1 MICAGEAV
9 EKYDGKSFAPFL
21 RRCANRRMLLV
32 GLGTGTWIL
41 AAAGLLNDNACTI
54 HWGKMAALSETFRE
68 LAVSV
73 VPPVSPDTRL
83 LGLGSDEL
91 PWGAHAER

>member
-1 MICAGEAV
+1 M
-9 EKYDGKSFAPFL
+9 
-21 RRCANRRMLLV
+21 RANRALHQGEITSSGERWTVVLTGWRRAKHCLWLLPE
-32 GLGTGTWIL
+32 
-41 AAAGLLNDNACTI
+41 AP
-54 HWGKMAALSETFRE
+54 
-68 LAVSV
+68 V